1 MILYANINNEI
12 NKKWEQSGS
21 TKKLFPVVPDFL
33 MIEEYI
39 EKKGA
44 FIGIAIIN
52 EKNAFD
58 WYCISIMDRD
68 SQFITYIF
76 TVEE

>member
-1 MILYANINNEI
+1 
-12 NKKWEQSGS
+12 
-21 TKKLFPVVPDFL
+21 